1 MSQLHSFGGCST
13 PREMVCYKEG
23 PGQFQL
29 GTNGFC
35 GGGVHIQAINWS
47 ETRQLE
53 ELDCES
59 NLYSSAYAGDAAG
72 IKQNRI
78 QFVLGRIISVLEAM
92 RSSMP

>member
-1 MSQLHSFGGCST
+1 MSQLHSFGGCGT
-13 PREMVCYKEG
+13 PQVMVYYIEG

-35 GGGVHIQAINWS
+35 GGDVHTQAITWS

-59 NLYSSAYAGDAAG
+59 DLYSSAYAGDAAG
-72 IKQNRI
+72 INQNRNTI
-78 QFVLGRIISVLEAM
+78 RVGKDHECVESHA
-92 RSSMP
+92 